1 MKVYQVTKKLQVTIP
16 KKLAEKIGIKPGD
29 SIIFE
34 ETDGAIAL
42 KKVRAA
48 KEKSGEL
55 KLVIEDFARDITQI
69 KRHMKKARSGLIENL
84 SGHVPA
90 E

>member
-1 MKVYQVTKKLQVTIP
+1 MKVYQITKKFQVTIP
-16 KKLAEKIGIKPGD
+16 KRLAEKAGIKPGD
-29 SIIFE
+29 AVVFE

-55 KLVIEDFARDITQI
+55 RLVIEEFAKDVAEI
-69 KRHMKKARSGLIENL
+69 KPHIKKAESALIENL
-84 SGHVPA
+84 SRHVSA
-90 E
+90 